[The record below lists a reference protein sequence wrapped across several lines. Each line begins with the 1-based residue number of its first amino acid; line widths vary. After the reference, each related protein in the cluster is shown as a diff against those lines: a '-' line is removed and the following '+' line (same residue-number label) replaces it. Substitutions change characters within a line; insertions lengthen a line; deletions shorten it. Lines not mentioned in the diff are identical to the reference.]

1 VSEKWPGYSG
11 LVEKVIYNS
20 TWKEDRGIWKR
31 GTKEMELKSYN
42 RKMRMENGQEG

>member
-20 TWKEDRGIWKR
+20 TWKGDRGIWKR
-31 GTKEMELKSYN
+31 GNK
-42 RKMRMENGQEG
+42 RNGIEKLEEKDAYGK